1 MKSGISPLEEYRSL
15 PRSIWALFAVR
26 LVIAAGNFVFPFL
39 TIILTTKLAWTA
51 DRTGTF
57 LSFIQIAAL
66 PGVLFAGRLSDR
78 TGRRIIILL
87 CQAAAAIL
95 FAISLATGFTDFL
108 PYLVGAASILLAM
121 TWPVSGALVADLVPP
136 ERRKTAYALLYWG
149 NNIGFSIGPIA
160 AGFLLHRAPSLIF
173 LGNMTALIISINI
186 LYRFVPAKIPA
197 QATAVASAATASA
210 TAAATAAATAT
221 NDMEANYEGNLA
233 SVLKSRPTILIF
245 AFIVALLNLVY
256 SQHSFSLPLYL
267 SEKMG
272 SAGAEVFGAAMTVN
286 GLTVVIFTLI
296 LSKITQR
303 LPVLII
309 MVIAALLYAAGFG
322 LLSFHPSLLLVLGS
336 TVIWTWGE
344 ILGATNIN
352 VYIASRSP
360 QSHRGRISSITSLVS
375 NLGSLS
381 GPIFAGQLI
390 KRFNS
395 AFIWKAAPAIAL
407 AAALFLL
414 VLWSHDRAKGL
425 Q

>member
-39 TIILTTKLAWTA
+39 TIILTTKLDWTA

-197 QATAVASAATASA
+197 QATAVASAATA
-210 TAAATAAATAT
+210 AATAT
-221 NDMEANYEGNLA
+221 NDMEANYKGNLA

-360 QSHRGRISSITSLVS
+360 QSHRGRINSITSLVS

-381 GPIFAGQLI
+381 GPILAGQLI

-395 AFIWKAAPAIAL
+395 AFIWKAAPAIAI

>member
-1 MKSGISPLEEYRSL
+1 MKSGFSPFEEYRSL
-15 PRSIWALFAVR
+15 PRSIWALFVVR

-39 TIILTTKLAWTA
+39 TIILTTKLDWTA
-51 DRTGTF
+51 EKTGTF
-57 LSFIQIAAL
+57 LSLIQIAAL

-78 TGRRIIILL
+78 TGRRLIIML

-186 LYRFVPAKIPA
+186 LYRYIPAKIPA
-197 QATAVASAATASA
+197 QPTAEASERSGVNA
-210 TAAATAAATAT
+210 
-221 NDMEANYEGNLA
+221 MEANYEGGLA
-233 SVLKSRPTILIF
+233 RVLKSRPTILVF

-309 MVIAALLYAAGFG
+309 MVIAAMLYAAGFG

-381 GPIFAGQLI
+381 GPILAGQLI
-390 KRFNS
+390 KRFSS
-395 AFIWKAAPAIAL
+395 AFIWKAAPAIAIT
-407 AAALFLL
+407 AALFLL
-414 VLWSHDRAKGL
+414 LLWSHDRTKGL

>member
-1 MKSGISPLEEYRSL
+1 MKLGRLPLAEYRSL

-26 LVIAAGNFVFPFL
+26 LVISAGNFVFPFL
-39 TIILTTKLAWTA
+39 TIILTTKLDWTVNK
-51 DRTGTF
+51 TGTF
-57 LSFIQIAAL
+57 LSCIQIAAL
-66 PGVLFAGRLSDR
+66 PGVLVAGRLSDR
-78 TGRRIIILL
+78 TGRRLIILL

-136 ERRKTAYALLYWG
+136 DHRKSAYALLYWG
-149 NNIGFSIGPIA
+149 NNIGFSLGPIA

-173 LGNMTALIISINI
+173 LGNMTALIVSINI
-186 LYRFVPAKIPA
+186 LYRYVPAKIPA
-197 QATAVASAATASA
+197 QISAHVAERSEINT
-210 TAAATAAATAT
+210 
-221 NDMEANYEGNLA
+221 MEAHFEGSLFR
-233 SVLKSRPTILIF
+233 VLKSRPTILVF
-245 AFIVALLNLVY
+245 ALIVALLNLVY

-267 SEKMG
+267 SETMG
-272 SAGAEVFGAAMTVN
+272 SSGAEVFGAAMTVN

-296 LSKITQR
+296 LSKFTQH

-309 MVIAALLYAAGFG
+309 MVIAALLYAVGFG
-322 LLSFHPSLLLVLGS
+322 LLSMHPSLLLVLGS

-360 QSHRGRISSITSLVS
+360 QSHRGRISSITSFVS

-381 GPIFAGQLI
+381 GPILAGQLI
-390 KRFNS
+390 QHFGRNI
-395 AFIWKAAPAIAL
+395 IWKVAPVIAVV
-407 AAALFLL
+407 AALFLL
-414 VLWSHDRAKGL
+414 LLWSHDRAKGL
-425 Q
+425 H

>member
-1 MKSGISPLEEYRSL
+1 MKSGISPLKEYRSL

-39 TIILTTKLAWTA
+39 TIILTTKLNWTP
-51 DRTGTF
+51 DKTGTF

-78 TGRRIIILL
+78 TGRRLIILL

-136 ERRKTAYALLYWG
+136 DRRKTAYALLYWG

-186 LYRFVPAKIPA
+186 LYRFVPAKIPV
-197 QATAVASAATASA
+197 QATAEISERSEINA
-210 TAAATAAATAT
+210 
-221 NDMEANYEGNLA
+221 MEADYEGSLA
-233 SVLKSRPTILIF
+233 SVLKSRPTILVF

-303 LPVLII
+303 LPILII

-322 LLSFHPSLLLVLGS
+322 LLSFQPSLLLVLGS

-381 GPIFAGQLI
+381 GPILAGQLI
-390 KRFNS
+390 KRFSS
-395 AFIWKAAPAIAL
+395 AFIWKAAPTIAV

-414 VLWSHDRAKGL
+414 LLWSHDRAKGL
-425 Q
+425 L

>member
-39 TIILTTKLAWTA
+39 TIILTTKLDWTA

-197 QATAVASAATASA
+197 QATAVAS
-210 TAAATAAATAT
+210 AATAAATAT

-381 GPIFAGQLI
+381 GPILAGQLI